1 MPDTASKAA
10 IRIVPLTWRDVA
22 GFAQMRNHVDEETDN
37 LVAKP
42 KERKDTGLRMLAR
55 MAVNRRLKTL
65 VAKEGSH
72 IVGYVSLIFAKFAK
86 MKGNA
91 YLTISV
97 RASHRGK
104 GLGTRLMKEAE
115 ELAKRHKARRIELEV
130 FGQNPSIRLYQ
141 RLGYQ
146 VEGRRKDAVEDAGR
160 FDDVVF
166 MAKFI

>member
-1 MPDTASKAA
+1 M
-10 IRIVPLTWRDVA
+10 TWKDVVR
-22 GFAQMRNHVDEETDN
+22 FADMRNHMDEETDN

-55 MAVNRRLKTL
+55 MVVNRRLKTL
-65 VAKEGSH
+65 VAKEGPH

-104 GLGTRLMKEAE
+104 GLGTTLMKEAE
-115 ELAKRHKARRIELEV
+115 AFAKSHKVRRIELEV
-130 FGQNPSIRLYQ
+130 FGQNPSIKLYE

-146 VEGRRKDAVEDAGR
+146 VEGRRKDAVEDDGK
-160 FDDVVF
+160 FDDVIF